1 MPRLVTWLS
10 RLRPRASRQADL
22 LRRTSQAGAAL
33 LGRTDRIEQRLDRIS
48 ARMEE
53 IVAYFAQRS
62 HPIHFQQPTYLG
74 DHTALVMLHGRH
86 PFFVDTRGIDI
97 APHLILFGVWE
108 TAYCLLFQRLI
119 RPGELVLDI
128 GANHGVYA
136 VLGAAAGGEV
146 MAFEPNPR
154 LCDLMRRSAAVN
166 GMTPRLTVH
175 EAAVGEAEGSVQ
187 IAFDMAWPGGGHV
200 LEPEW
205 QRSGTDCRVLAIDD
219 LLPDPA
225 TKVGVIKMDVEGS
238 EGRALRGMRKLL
250 ERSPDVRMMM
260 EFVPTMLMSHGVGP
274 AEVIGLLRGMGFRF
288 WDIAADASLKPLDP
302 DVLAAATDGSVR
314 NILVARH
321 EP

>member
-1 MPRLVTWLS
+1 MS
-10 RLRPRASRQADL
+10 RL
-22 LRRTSQAGAAL
+22 AAL
-33 LGRTDRIEQRLDRIS
+33 LDRFRRGPDAGTHAALLETEDALTRRNLAIEERLDRIS
-48 ARMEE
+48 TRMEE

-108 TAYCLLFQRLI
+108 TAYVLLFQRLI

-136 VLGAAAGGEV
+136 VLGAAAGGIV
-146 MAFEPNPR
+146 AACEPNPR

-166 GMTPRLTVH
+166 GMTDRLTVH
-175 EAAVGEAEGSVQ
+175 EAAVGEADGTVQ
-187 IAFDMAWPGGGHV
+187 IAFDMSWPGGGHV

-205 QRSGTDCRVLAIDD
+205 KRAGTDCRVLALDN
-219 LLPDPA
+219 LFPDPR

-238 EGRALRGMRKLL
+238 EGRAIRGMRQLL

-260 EFVPTMLMSHGVGP
+260 EFVPTMLTSHGVGP
-274 AEVIGLLRGMGFRF
+274 AETIGMLREMGFRF
-288 WDIAADASLKPLDP
+288 WDIAADAALSPLDP

-314 NILVARH
+314 NILVARQ